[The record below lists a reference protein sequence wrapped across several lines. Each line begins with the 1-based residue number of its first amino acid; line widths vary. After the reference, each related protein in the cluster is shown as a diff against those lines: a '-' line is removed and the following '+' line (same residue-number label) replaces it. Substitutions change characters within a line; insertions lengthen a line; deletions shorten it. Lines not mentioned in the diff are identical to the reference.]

1 MYIGKKK
8 QRKGGRK
15 KREMN
20 QSSHWKMVVGVLM
33 EKIFLNSIFA
43 LFQSLAVPTDLETQD
58 DVQAH

>member
-1 MYIGKKK
+1 MA
-8 QRKGGRK
+8 
-15 KREMN
+15 
-20 QSSHWKMVVGVLM
+20 VGILM